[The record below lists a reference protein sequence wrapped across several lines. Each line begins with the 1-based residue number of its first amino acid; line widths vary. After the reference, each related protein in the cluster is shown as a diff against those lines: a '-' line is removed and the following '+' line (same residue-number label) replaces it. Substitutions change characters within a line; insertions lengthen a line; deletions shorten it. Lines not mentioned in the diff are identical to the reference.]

1 MKTKVK
7 QKEYRI
13 KLNVLNIRNAGHHF
27 YVNARINGEKVR
39 LLIDTG
45 ASSTVLDSN
54 NSLFE
59 NFNFKKADFIDSGS
73 GFNSLI
79 SDISFAEVKNITLG
93 RYKIR
98 NLLCL
103 FTPMDYVNE
112 LYTSMGFKKIA
123 GILGSDFLLLHKSK
137 IDLKK
142 MELILTEI
150 KIT

>member
-1 MKTKVK
+1 MVK
-7 QKEYRI
+7 LKEYRI
-13 KLNVLNIRNAGHHF
+13 KLNVLNIRNGGYHF
-27 YVNARINGEKVR
+27 YVNARINSVKVR

-54 NSLFE
+54 NPLFE
-59 NFNFKKADFIDSGS
+59 NLNFENADFIDSGS

-103 FTPMDYVNE
+103 FTPMDHVNE
-112 LYTSMGFKKIA
+112 LYASMGFKRIA
-123 GILGSDFLLLHKSK
+123 GILGSDFLFLHKAI

>member
-1 MKTKVK
+1 MKK

-13 KLNVLNIRNAGHHF
+13 KLNVLNIRNGGNHF
-27 YVNARINGEKVR
+27 YVNARIRGEKVR

-45 ASSTVLDSN
+45 ASSTVFDR
-54 NSLFE
+54 NSPLFE
-59 NFNFKKADFIDSGS
+59 KMNFENADFLNSGS

-79 SDISFAEVKNITLG
+79 SDISIGEVDYLSIG

-98 NLLCL
+98 NFLCL
-103 FTPMDYVNE
+103 FTPMDHVNE
-112 LYTSMGFKKIA
+112 LYTSMGFKKII
-123 GILGSDFLLLHKSK
+123 GILGSDFLLLHNSI

-142 MELILTEI
+142 LELILTEI